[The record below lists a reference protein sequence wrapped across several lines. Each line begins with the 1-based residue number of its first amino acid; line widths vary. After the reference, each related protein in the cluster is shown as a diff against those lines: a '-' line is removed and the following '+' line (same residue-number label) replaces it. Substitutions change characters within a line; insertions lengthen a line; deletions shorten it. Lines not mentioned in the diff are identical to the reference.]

1 MAFPRVAGTIFEPH
15 GRVRLMAA
23 LSRDTFHANKD
34 GGESIGYYNE
44 TGTFVPRVFR
54 KLTRKTSHIP

>member
-15 GRVRLMAA
+15 GRVRLMA
-23 LSRDTFHANKD
+23 LSRDIFNASKD

-44 TGTFVPRVFR
+44 TGTFVPRVLR
-54 KLTRKTSHIP
+54 KLTRKTSYIP